1 MRGLAVSGGVDSMA
15 LVSLTEALCKMS
27 GLPLKNVPAFIIDHA
42 ARPGS
47 ADEAREVS
55 DELLKHGFSSNVI
68 SIQWPEGTEPLTLP
82 DFESEARVLRFKALG
97 HACYASGINSLML
110 AHHED
115 DLAETILFRLAKG
128 YTGYGLRGIKR
139 SANIPYCF
147 GQYGMHQSGDPE
159 RWLAGA
165 NGVSIQENRYSA
177 RKKAFTEIE
186 SGGVQIYRPL
196 LGFSKSKLIE
206 TCRASGMRW
215 FEDKTN
221 KDMTLTPRNAIRHFF
236 QNRSLPKALQKESL
250 LQFRDRL
257 LETIEAR
264 TADVDKILDSSFI
277 QLDLRSGKLLVR
289 FPPGEF
295 VRNTLRV
302 RESASDI
309 KEPRYRTAMLL
320 LRLLD
325 MVSPQSELK
334 LARLG
339 NMPDIMLP
347 LISGTATA
355 RDRPWSLASVA
366 VVALDQAGDRSGLR
380 SLDEESSVPTPPKMH
395 PEYTYFFSRQTPK
408 RDMIAQITTLLPAPF
423 SDPSTLVQGWSDWT
437 LWDGRFWIRVRSSRP
452 RVLSIGVRFL
462 AVPDLMFIR
471 RDREVAWNKKFTK
484 VLKAAAPARARFT
497 LPVIVEHDPE
507 ATPEPGTVHLG
518 TVLAV
523 PTLGIRI
530 DSDIEWEV
538 RYKYVDLGGTGNTKE
553 VVGFSQF
560 GDPDLKGEDAQGRAL
575 RDMARSGRS
584 RKSAPRSNNQTSGS
598 P

>member
-1 MRGLAVSGGVDSMA
+1 
-15 LVSLTEALCKMS
+15 
-27 GLPLKNVPAFIIDHA
+27 
-42 ARPGS
+42 
-47 ADEAREVS
+47 
-55 DELLKHGFSSNVI
+55 
-68 SIQWPEGTEPLTLP
+68 
-82 DFESEARVLRFKALG
+82 
-97 HACYASGINSLML
+97 ML

-115 DLAETILFRLAKG
+115 DLAETILFRLANG

-147 GQYGMHQSGDPE
+147 GQYGIHQSGDPE

-165 NGVSIQENRYSA
+165 NGVSIQKNRYSA
-177 RKKAFTEIE
+177 RKKSFAEIE
-186 SGGVQIYRPL
+186 SGGIQIYRPL
-196 LGFSKSKLIE
+196 LGFSKSRLIE

-215 FEDKTN
+215 FEDNTN
-221 KDMTLTPRNAIRHFF
+221 KDMTLTPRNAIRHFV
-236 QNRSLPKALQKESL
+236 QKLSLPKALQKGSL
-250 LQFRDRL
+250 LHFRDRL

-289 FPPGEF
+289 FPPGDF
-295 VRNTLRV
+295 VRDTLRV
-302 RESASDI
+302 RKSASDM

-325 MVSPQSELK
+325 MVSPQSELR

-339 NMPDIMLP
+339 SMPDIMLP
-347 LISGTATA
+347 LISGIATA
-355 RDRPWSLASVA
+355 RDGSRSLVNVA
-366 VVALDQAGDRSGLR
+366 IVALDHAGDRSGPRGLP
-380 SLDEESSVPTPPKMH
+380 EESLVPTPPEMQ
-395 PEYTYFFSRQTPK
+395 PEYTYIFSRQSPK
-408 RDMIAQITTLLPAPF
+408 RDIIPQITSLLPAPLA
-423 SDPSTLVQGWSDWT
+423 DPRTLVQGWSDWI

-471 RDREVAWNKKFTK
+471 RDQEVAWNKKFTK
-484 VLKAAAPARARFT
+484 VLKEAAPARVRFT

-507 ATPEPGTVHLG
+507 AIPERGTVHLG

-530 DSDIEWEV
+530 DPDINWEV
-538 RYKYVDLGGTGNTKE
+538 RYKYVHLGGTGNTKE

-560 GDPDLKGEDAQGRAL
+560 GDPNCKGEDVQGRAL
-575 RDMARSGRS
+575 RGMAPSGES
-584 RKSAPRSNNQTSGS
+584 RKSALRSNNQASGS
-598 P
+598 PREMDDESDFD